1 MIEVMEMREVEKI
14 PVPYDEF
21 VDLIRAKEKLE
32 NIKKLYER
40 CGYPVDEVKA
50 LLDIEEKKNE
60 SRTD

>member
-21 VDLIRAKEKLE
+21 VGLIQAKEKLE
-32 NIKKLYER
+32 NIKKLCEMR
-40 CGYPVDEVKA
+40 NYPADEVKA